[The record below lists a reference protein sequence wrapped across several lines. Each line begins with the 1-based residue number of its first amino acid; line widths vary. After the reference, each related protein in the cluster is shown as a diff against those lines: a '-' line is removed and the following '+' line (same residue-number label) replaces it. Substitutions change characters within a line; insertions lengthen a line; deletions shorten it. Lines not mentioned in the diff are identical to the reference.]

1 MYAAFL
7 KSQETRM
14 QLSRTQIS
22 EAYLRMKRIREF
34 EERIVVEFANG
45 EIPGFLHVYV
55 GQEASGVGVCL
66 ELDDADNMASTHRG
80 HGHCIAKGADLNAM
94 MAEIYGKR
102 DGLCR
107 GKGGSMHIADL
118 SKGMLG
124 ANAIVGG
131 APSLAIG
138 AALSAKTLRTGRV
151 AVAFTGDG
159 GSNQGTV
166 FEAMNMAVVLRL
178 PAIFII
184 ENNGFG
190 EGTGASYACGTTD
203 LAARAGAFGMPAVS
217 VDGSDFFA
225 VHDAMALAVERARAG
240 EGPSTI
246 ETRCR
251 RFYGHFVGDPQVYR
265 DKEEIEALRRHG
277 DPLQRFRKQVT
288 DAALL
293 DAADFDGF
301 DAQVAVEIDA
311 AVAFARAAPIPDAAD
326 LLADVYV
333 SYR

>member
-1 MYAAFL
+1 
-7 KSQETRM
+7 M
-14 QLSRTQIS
+14 QLSRDILLD
-22 EAYLRMKRIREF
+22 AYLRMTRIREF
-34 EERIVVEFANG
+34 EERIIVEFSGGA
-45 EIPGFLHVYV
+45 IPGFLHVYV
-55 GQEASGVGVCL
+55 GQEASGVGVCMHL
-66 ELDDADNMASTHRG
+66 SDADYIGSTHRG
-80 HGHCIAKGADLNAM
+80 HGHCIAKGCDVAGM

-131 APSLAIG
+131 SPPLVIG
-138 AALSAKTLRTGRV
+138 AALAAKTKQTGKV

-166 FEAMNMAVVLRL
+166 FEAMNMAVVLQL

-190 EGTGASYACGTTD
+190 EGTGASYACGTPD
-203 LAARAGAFGMPAVS
+203 LAARAGSFGMPAVS

-225 VHDAMALAVERARAG
+225 VYDAVGEAVARARAG
-240 EGPSTI
+240 GGPSTI
-246 ETRCR
+246 ETRCP

-265 DKEEIEALRRHG
+265 DKEEVAALRRDN
-277 DPLQRFRKQVT
+277 DPLQIFRRRVT
-288 DAALL
+288 ETTLIDDDAL
-293 DAADFDGF
+293 DAINR
-301 DAQVAVEIDA
+301 QVADEIDD
-311 AVAFARAAPIPDAAD
+311 AVNRAERSPVPDVSE
-326 LLADVYV
+326 LMTDVYV
-333 SYR
+333 EYP